1 MNLKEDLKTVQAKF
15 EEDPLDCFIY
25 HSTYQPILKIL
36 LTNQCQKRCAYC
48 INNCRTNYFRYQ
60 LDPLK
65 LSKEFIMMYKKK
77 KVKGLFVSSAIYKD
91 ANFSQEK
98 ILETLTILRKKFNY
112 FGYLHAKILP
122 NADFSLIK
130 ELFKYADRLSINLEF
145 PAQKYLSQVSSKN
158 LFEDLMKRLKFLAK
172 INKEKKIKSGITTQ
186 FVVGALEETDQEILS
201 LTQFLYQNLNLK
213 MVHYSGFQPIK
224 GTPLENKLKVNPL
237 RIKRLYEASILLRD
251 YGFKY
256 KDFLYDERGNLI
268 LDTPVKD
275 LSVIKNKKMF
285 PININK
291 AERFLLLRIPG
302 IGKMKANKIVSLR
315 KQKKI
320 TSFKDLE
327 KIGIPKKAEGW
338 ICF

>member
-1 MNLKEDLKTVQAKF
+1 
-15 EEDPLDCFIY
+15 
-25 HSTYQPILKIL
+25 
-36 LTNQCQKRCAYC
+36 
-48 INNCRTNYFRYQ
+48 
-60 LDPLK
+60 
-65 LSKEFIMMYKKK
+65 
-77 KVKGLFVSSAIYKD
+77 
-91 ANFSQEK
+91 
-98 ILETLTILRKKFNY
+98 
-112 FGYLHAKILP
+112 
-122 NADFSLIK
+122 
-130 ELFKYADRLSINLEF
+130 
-145 PAQKYLSQVSSKN
+145 
-158 LFEDLMKRLKFLAK
+158 
-172 INKEKKIKSGITTQ
+172 
-186 FVVGALEETDQEILS
+186 
-201 LTQFLYQNLNLK
+201 
-213 MVHYSGFQPIK
+213 
-224 GTPLENKLKVNPL
+224 VNPL

-302 IGKMKANKIVSLR
+302 IGKMKANKIVALR
-315 KQKKI
+315 KQRKI